1 MMNKLLIIGAGI
13 GQINIVKLA
22 KSMGVYVV
30 VVSPKGYP
38 AIELADE
45 LFECDIYDYDRI
57 VEYARENNFT
67 AVTSDQND
75 LMMPTVAYVAEELG
89 LPGNTY
95 NQVNSYCDKNNFR
108 EVCLKAGVP
117 VPANI
122 EVHDSDMPNFDVELP
137 WIVKPS
143 DSQSSIG
150 ISKINSKEEYAS
162 AVEYALSKSKHHKA
176 ILEQFFMGDEIVCEG
191 FVYQGKYYNLFF
203 GDRRYFKGTLIPS
216 QTLFPS
222 ELDATIQNQ
231 ILECER
237 AITKEI
243 NPSFGIIHSEYL
255 VNKETGKFCIVESAI
270 RGGGVYISSHLVPLA
285 TGIDVN
291 TLLLKC
297 ALGQATAED
306 VESTLNNRT
315 QGASA
320 YVCFTLP
327 EGVVTE
333 ISGFDRVTQIE
344 GVAMCDIRNLN
355 VGDRTEK
362 MIVKGMRKGPIIIHA
377 NNRKGLETII
387 YKLTETINVKVT
399 NTDGEVKNAIWS

>member
-1 MMNKLLIIGAGI
+1 MDKLLIIGAGI
-13 GQINIVKLA
+13 GQINLVKFA
-22 KSMGVYVV
+22 KAMGVYVA

-57 VEYARENNFT
+57 VDFAREKGFT

-75 LMMPTVAYVAEELG
+75 LMMPTVAYVAEKLG
-89 LPGNTY
+89 LPGNSFK
-95 NQVNSYCDKNNFR
+95 QVNSYCDKNSFR
-108 EVCLKAGVP
+108 GVCLNAGVP

-122 EVHDSDMPNFDVELP
+122 EVHDSKIPNFDVELP

-150 ISKINSKEEYAS
+150 ISKINTLVEYTP
-162 AVEYALSKSKHHKA
+162 AVEYALSKSKNHKA
-176 ILEQFFMGDEIVCEG
+176 ILEQFFTGDEIVCEG

-203 GDRRYFKGTLIPS
+203 GDRRYFSGTLIPS

-222 ELDATIQNQ
+222 KIGEPIQKQ

-255 VNKETGKFCIVESAI
+255 VKKETGKFCIVESAI

-291 TLLLKC
+291 SLLLKC
-297 ALGQATAED
+297 ALGQATKEEVD
-306 VESTLNNRT
+306 STLNNRIY
-315 QGASA
+315 GASA

-327 EGVVTE
+327 DGVVTE
-333 ISGFDRVTQIE
+333 ISGLDKVCQVE
-344 GVAMCDIRNLN
+344 GVVMCDIRNLN
-355 VGDRTEK
+355 IGDHTEK
-362 MIVKGMRKGPIIIHA
+362 MVTKGMRKGPIIIHA
-377 NNRKGLETII
+377 DNRNGLDAIINELKETVQI
-387 YKLTETINVKVT
+387 KVT
-399 NTDGEVKNAIWS
+399 STDGELKNAIWS

>member
-1 MMNKLLIIGAGI
+1 MDKLLIIGAGI
-13 GQINIVKLA
+13 GQINIVKQA
-22 KSMGVYVV
+22 KAMGVYVA

-45 LFECDIYDYDRI
+45 LFECDIFDYDRI
-57 VEYARENNFT
+57 VEYAYSNNFT

-75 LMMPTVAYVAEELG
+75 LMMPTVAYVAEKLG
-89 LPGNTY
+89 LPGNTFS
-95 NQVNSYCDKNNFR
+95 QVNSYCDKNNFR
-108 EVCLKAGVP
+108 KVCLKAGVP

-122 EVHDSDMPNFDVELP
+122 EVHDSNMPNFDVELP

-150 ISKINSKEEYAS
+150 VSKINSTEEYAT

-176 ILEQFFMGDEIVCEG
+176 ILEQFFTGDEIVCEG

-222 ELDATIQNQ
+222 ELDTNIQKQ
-231 ILECER
+231 ILGCER

-243 NPSFGIIHSEYL
+243 NPYFGIIHSEYL
-255 VNKETGKFCIVESAI
+255 VNTQTGKICIVESAI

-285 TGIDVN
+285 TGIDIN
-291 TLLLKC
+291 KILLKC
-297 ALGQATAED
+297 ALGQATESDIED
-306 VESTLNNRT
+306 AFAKKND
-315 QGASA
+315 GASA

-327 EGVVTE
+327 EGIVKEINGVEDVLNIQGVV
-333 ISGFDRVTQIE
+333 
-344 GVAMCDIRNLN
+344 MCDIRNLSK
-355 VGDRTEK
+355 GDKTEK
-362 MIVKGMRKGPIIIHA
+362 MIAKGMRKGPILVNA
-377 NNRKGLETII
+377 NNRDELDSIISRIQETIDI
-387 YKLTETINVKVT
+387 KVAT
-399 NTDGEVKNAIWS
+399 PEGELKNTIWS